1 MMQNPT
7 AEFMFTVTQSV
18 WVFVFALVAL
28 LTSGGVAAF
37 VALLRQHK
45 RSLEMAYNAL
55 PLSWQDVIRM
65 AVLDAKA
72 VTDLADDATDKKIDE
87 DTPSV

>member
-1 MMQNPT
+1 MQNPN
-7 AEFMFTVTQSV
+7 AEFMLTVTQGM

-55 PLSWQDVIRM
+55 PPAWQEIIRQ
-65 AVLDAKA
+65 AVLDAKSVA
-72 VTDLADDATDKKIDE
+72 DLADDLTDKKSD
-87 DTPSV
+87 DSAPMA

>member
-1 MMQNPT
+1 MQNPNT
-7 AEFMFTVTQSV
+7 EFLLTVTQSV
-18 WVFVFALVAL
+18 WIFVFAIVAL

-55 PLSWQDVIRM
+55 PPTWQNVIRQT
-65 AVLDAKA
+65 VLDAKSVA
-72 VTDLADDATDKKIDE
+72 ELADDVTDKKIDD
-87 DTPSV
+87 DTPAM

>member
-1 MMQNPT
+1 MQNPNT
-7 AEFMFTVTQSV
+7 EFLLTVTQSV
-18 WVFVFALVAL
+18 WIFVFAIVAL

-55 PLSWQDVIRM
+55 PPAWQTVIRQ
-65 AVLDAKA
+65 AVLDAKSVA
-72 VTDLADDATDKKIDE
+72 DLADDVTDNKIDN
-87 DTPSV
+87 DTPLA